1 MLKKGDDKMSISQ
14 QIDIRMTAKN
24 LSIMAL
30 ESKAGLKTHAVRN
43 ILRGKSKSPS
53 AVNLQA
59 IADVLGCSV
68 KDLLST
74 PELLQEES
82 LSSLEEILQKKYTA
96 YAKSGLLVD
105 VVKAVDDLVQKQRKD
120 LTVEQVLICVRETY
134 LHSLQKD
141 PTKVDKDF
149 AEWFMGLMTEEA

>member
-1 MLKKGDDKMSISQ
+1 MKIDQ
-14 QIDIRMTAKN
+14 QIDIRMKARHM
-24 LSIMAL
+24 SIVEL

-59 IADVLGCSV
+59 IADALGCTV
-68 KDLLST
+68 KDLLTT
-74 PELLQEES
+74 PEVLEDS
-82 LSSLEEILQKKYTA
+82 MSMSLEEVLQATYTA
-96 YAKSGLLVD
+96 YDKKGLFSEIVT
-105 VVKAVDDLVQKQRKD
+105 VVNRLIQKQHKG
-120 LTVEQVLICVRETY
+120 LTVEQFLTCVKEVY

-149 AEWFMGLMTEEA
+149 AEWFMGLMTE

>member
-1 MLKKGDDKMSISQ
+1 MSISQ

-24 LSIMAL
+24 LSIMEL

-68 KDLLST
+68 KDLLAT
-74 PELLQEES
+74 TEVLEEGPPTT
-82 LSSLEEILQKKYTA
+82 SLEEVLQATYSKYDKKH
-96 YAKSGLLVD
+96 LLPE
-105 VVKAVDDLVQKQRKD
+105 VVKTIGDLMRNQNKE

-141 PTKVDKDF
+141 PTKVDVDF
-149 AEWFMGLMTEEA
+149 AEWFLGLMTESV